1 MDAGVARKWSTRI
14 CLDIVVKSAKLGYS
28 LAMDRRIYHGWM
40 DGWQASWMD
49 GWIHGRRLV
58 FHKIC
63 RLQSRLLN
71 GRELEK
77 KSKKGRQCIAGW
89 GRDDGVV
96 GEAEKGRTKEDRGGG
111 GRGSARGHA
120 SIYEEQDPQYC

>member
-1 MDAGVARKWSTRI
+1 MG
-14 CLDIVVKSAKLGYS
+14 CS
-28 LAMDRRIYHGWM
+28 LVDGQTNLSWM
-40 DGWQASWMD
+40 DGWMAGRRVGWMD

-77 KSKKGRQCIAGW
+77 KVRRGRQCIAGW
-89 GRDDGVV
+89 RRDDGIV
-96 GEAEKGRTKEDRGGG
+96 GEAEKRRAKEDQGKRE
-111 GRGSARGHA
+111 RTCLYIRR
-120 SIYEEQDPQYC
+120 DPQYC